1 MTELNAL
8 EQIVGRGASGD
19 RSDPLEFMDEY
30 ATVMNRYTQIEVRN
44 GFKEGYADLSLNFG
58 FGDGGLLWLEDGVY
72 CFDEEERGKVQK
84 GGMFNSPSIELTQKV
99 MLNYT
104 VSILRH
110 ALGFEWLGLPMEEDE
125 LPSGW
130 SLERN
135 RYLEYVSLKG
145 PDGVKLEFN
154 TGEARYCVPLVWL
167 YDVSPSE
174 LLHAYMLPYGGP
186 LLRRW
191 LGRPYVR

>member
-104 VSILRH
+104 VSVLRH
-110 ALGFEWLGLPMEEDE
+110 ALGFESLGLPMDAEE
-125 LPSGW
+125 LPGGW
-130 SLERN
+130 SL
-135 RYLEYVSLKG
+135 YKAAA
-145 PDGVKLEFN
+145 
-154 TGEARYCVPLVWL
+154 ARYERLDGPNGERLDFETSGERFCVPLAWL